1 MHGLSVV
8 TVMLAAALAG
18 GWNGRVEESTP
29 GDSTDGGVTA
39 VRIGAQIWMAA
50 NLDVT
55 VDSAGQ
61 PIESM
66 AYNGDRSLIS
76 TYGLLYTQAE
86 ALRACPRGWHLP
98 SMAEWE
104 ALFAHLGGIEVA
116 GGKLKAATG
125 WDPPNVGGS
134 NSSGFS
140 ALPAGG
146 CVSSRQCDGLG
157 WATHFWSSTSDGK
170 SAKMPSLMNK
180 IENAYVLS
188 LSPSLTA
195 SVRCL
200 RD

>member
-1 MHGLSVV
+1 MHGLSVA
-8 TVMLAAALAG
+8 TVMLAAALSSLSDERIEG
-18 GWNGRVEESTP
+18 VKRVDHT
-29 GDSTDGGVTA
+29 GGGVA
-39 VRIGAQIWMAA
+39 SVQIGAQVWMAA
-50 NLDVT
+50 NLDVKI
-55 VDSAGQ
+55 DSTGKPLG
-61 PIESM
+61 PI
-66 AYNGDRSLIS
+66 AYNGDASLVA
-76 TYGLLYTQAE
+76 TYGLLYTQIE

-116 GGKLKAATG
+116 GGKMKAATG
-125 WDPPNVGGS
+125 WDPPNAGGS

-170 SAKMPSLMNK
+170 SAKMPSLMNE